1 MEEQIFEF
9 KDKDGT
15 IYYYSSYEEY
25 STIEKVVKNSKVK
38 FKAKTKCWKCNG
50 HKIILQFGHIS
61 EGICFECGGSGYQ
74 LTNLKVA
81 KNKETI
87 ERRLK
92 AKKNKQ
98 EEKENNFINNNLKK
112 TLETYSEKFY
122 IVLDTQDYSTYEQK
136 EFLKSEKEA
145 HWNSWFR
152 RWWSKRNDIEGFDLL
167 EINTREVLNDTNCL
181 DSDKINKII
190 CNYIQEK
197 ETSD

>member
-25 STIEKVVKNSKVK
+25 STIEKVVKNNKVK

-61 EGICFECGGSGYQ
+61 EGICFKCSGSGYQ

-197 ETSD
+197 ETSN